1 MADIVT
7 TIVTALTSFFTGI
20 GGAITGFFE
29 EVVLD
34 STGEL
39 TPFATWTLV
48 FIGVA
53 IASALLWSVL
63 RMVKR

>member
-1 MADIVT
+1 MSSIVT
-7 TIVTALTSFFTGI
+7 TIVEALTSFFTGI
-20 GGAITGFFE
+20 GTAITGFFE

-34 STGEL
+34 TTGAL

-48 FIGVA
+48 FIGIA
-53 IASALLWSVL
+53 IASTLLWSVL